1 MGRSSGV
8 QVLLEISIEVLVG
21 AQRQETES
29 SAFLDQVTDQV
40 ELLVMGEL
48 VNARPRER
56 PLLWLTAQGFG
67 QDLLHF
73 PVQRSLEIDGPF
85 LLDP

>member
-21 AQRQETES
+21 AQRQEAES

-48 VNARPRER
+48 VNAHPRER
-56 PLLWLTAQGFG
+56 PFFWLTARYPTHTA
-67 QDLLHF
+67 LPIPPWPL
-73 PVQRSLEIDGPF
+73 PSPPA
-85 LLDP
+85 DPG